1 MSDPTTRTTAPTVVT
16 ASPAPA
22 GGGATPPPMRGGP
35 RWLRAIYSGN
45 ARIVLLR
52 GLLATK
58 TSNWAVVVSGFF
70 EPVFYLLAM
79 GLGLGTF
86 IGDVTLPNGQSVPYA
101 AFIAPALLAV
111 SAMNGAV
118 YDSTWNVFF
127 KLRFAKLYQTM
138 LTTRLGPLDVAL
150 GEISYALLRGVAY
163 AGGFLIVMQ
172 VMGLNGS
179 WTAVLALPAVVL
191 IAFGFASVGMAITS
205 YMKTFQQMDW
215 ITFVMLPMFL
225 FSATFYPI
233 TVYPEAIQWL
243 IKVLPLWHAVE
254 LVRGLTLGV
263 PDSMTL
269 VHVGYYVVMIAVG
282 LLFTTKRLRALF
294 QD

>member
-1 MSDPTTRTTAPTVVT
+1 MSETTTPTTATGPAAPTGG
-16 ASPAPA
+16 SAPR
-22 GGGATPPPMRGGP
+22 PMRGGP

-79 GLGLGTF
+79 GIGLGTY
-86 IGDVTLPNGQSVPYA
+86 IGDVDLPTGQSVPYA

-127 KLRFAKLYQTM
+127 KLRYAKLYQTM

-150 GEISYALLRGVAY
+150 GEMSYALLRGVAY
-163 AGGFLIVMQ
+163 AAGFLLVMA
-172 VMGLNGS
+172 VMGLTGG

-191 IAFGFASVGMAITS
+191 IAFGFASIGMAITS

-215 ITFVMLPMFL
+215 INFVMLPMFL

-233 TVYPEAIQWL
+233 TVYPEPIQWL
-243 IKVLPLWHAVE
+243 IKVLPLWHGVE
-254 LVRGLTLGV
+254 LIRGLTLGV
-263 PDSMTL
+263 PDAMTL
-269 VHVGYYVVMIAVG
+269 VHVLYYVVMIG
-282 LLFTTKRLRALF
+282 LGLVFTTKRLRILF